1 MTVCESIKALE
12 LAFLLTTLFYH
23 ASSFFWYLIGLYFLI
38 HAVIA
43 QIFNCT
49 AKVVILIRMPT
60 NAVNAISYKIQ
71 NQPKPLTTSQSRLC

>member
-43 QIFNCT
+43 QI
-49 AKVVILIRMPT
+49 VILIRMPT